1 MRAHQIMTR
10 NVVTVLPDTSLV
22 VAAEKMLQHHM
33 SGLPVLDQAGV
44 LVGIISEAD
53 FLRRAEIGTQR
64 KRSRWLQ
71 YIVGANREA
80 DDFVRERGRKVEDIM
95 TRDVRTIDEETPL
108 DVIVSTMERHHVKR
122 MPVMRDAKLVGIVT
136 RANILQA
143 VASLARDVPDP
154 TADDDHIRKRII
166 RTIDAADWRPIG
178 FQVTVRKGVVHL
190 RGLITNDRAREA
202 AIVATENT
210 SGVVEVH
217 DHLCLVD
224 TYSGFYVESPE
235 DIKAALRPIN

>member
-10 NVVTVLPDTSLV
+10 NVITVSPETSLV
-22 VAAEKMLQHHM
+22 AAAEKMLQHHL
-33 SGLPVLDQAGV
+33 SGLPVLDKARR
-44 LVGIISEAD
+44 LVGIVSEAD

-71 YIVGANREA
+71 FWVGANREA

-95 TRDVRTIDEETPL
+95 TRDVKTITEETSL
-108 DVIVSTMERHHVKR
+108 DVIVSLMESHHVRR
-122 MPVMRDAKLVGIVT
+122 MPVMRDKVLVGIVS
-136 RANILQA
+136 RANLLQA

-154 TADDDHIRKRII
+154 TADDDHIRNRII
-166 RTIDAADWRPIG
+166 QTIEAADWRPIG
-178 FQVTVRKGVVHL
+178 FQVTVRNGVVHL

-202 AIVATENT
+202 AVVATET
-210 SGVVEVH
+210 TGGVVEVH

-224 TYSGFYVESPE
+224 TWSGFYVESPE
-235 DIKAALRPIN
+235 DMRAAS

>member
-10 NVVTVLPDTSLV
+10 NVITVLPDTTV
-22 VAAEKMLQHHM
+22 VAAAEKMLQHHL
-33 SGLPVLDQAGV
+33 SGLPVLDKAGM
-44 LVGIISEAD
+44 LVGILSEAD

-71 YIVGANREA
+71 FLVGANREA
-80 DDFVRERGRKVEDIM
+80 DDFVREHGRIVEDIM
-95 TRDVRTIDEETPL
+95 TRDVKTVDEQTPL
-108 DVIVSTMERHHVKR
+108 DVVVSTMEKHHVKR
-122 MPVMRDAKLVGIVT
+122 IPVMRDAKLVGIVT
-136 RANILQA
+136 RANLLQA

-154 TADDDHIRKRII
+154 TADDDHIRNRIVRII
-166 RTIDAADWRPIG
+166 EAADWRPIG

-190 RGLITNDRAREA
+190 RGLITNTRAREA
-202 AIVATENT
+202 AIVAAKNT

-224 TYSGFYVESPE
+224 SYSGFYLESPE
-235 DIKAALRPIN
+235 DMKAAS

>member
-10 NVVTVLPDTSLV
+10 NVITVLPDTSLV

-33 SGLPVLDQAGV
+33 SGLPVLDQAGM

-108 DVIVSTMERHHVKR
+108 DVIVSTMEKHHVKR